1 MLAYGLSV
9 NFYHQGWKVAASG
22 PPAETISLPAKP
34 FRSNIMPVFGLCR
47 GD

>member
-9 NFYHQGWKVAASG
+9 NFYHQGWKVAASD

-34 FRSNIMPVFGLCR
+34 FRRPLLWHV
-47 GD
+47 